1 MTKQTRGEMVKSIR
15 KRYCK
20 ATRDEKGVILDEL
33 CATTGYH
40 RKYAIWLLNKP
51 QSEPGPRRKRGP
63 TYSEASIRIL
73 RSIWKAAGYPWS
85 VRLKGLLPLWLVKA
99 REEYCSLT
107 PQVEHELL
115 RISPRQIDRRLQA
128 DRRALKRGLYGRTKP
143 GSLLKHHIE
152 VRTDNWDINE
162 PGFAEIDLV
171 AHCGTSASGEFVHSL
186 NLTDIV
192 TQGVETRAVM
202 GKGETGVVQALD
214 EMRDYLPFILRGI
227 DSDNGSEFINYHLYD
242 YCQTEHVQFT
252 RGRPYKKNDNAH
264 IEQKNW
270 THVRK
275 ILAWDRY
282 DSPEALEAINDL
294 YRNELRIMM
303 NFFQPTVKLIEKR
316 RIGSKVKR
324 TYDEPQTP
332 IDRLAA
338 QYTRKP
344 KAIRELLELRNSI
357 NPFELD
363 RIIQKKIKRNRSGHL
378 SQDFGGHGQ

>member
-15 KRYCK
+15 RRYCK
-20 ATRDEKGVILDEL
+20 ATREEKGVILDEL

-51 QSEPGPRRKRGP
+51 ESEPGPRRKRGP

-99 REEYCSLT
+99 REEYRSLT
-107 PQVEHELL
+107 PQMEDELL
-115 RISPRQIDRRLQA
+115 RISPRQIDRRLRA

-152 VRTDNWDINE
+152 VRTDNWDITE

-171 AHCGTSASGEFVHSL
+171 AHCGISASGEFIHSL

-192 TQGVETRAVM
+192 TQWVETRAVM

-282 DSPEALEAINDL
+282 DSPEALDAINDL

-324 TYDEPQTP
+324 IYDEPQTP
-332 IDRLAA
+332 LDRLAA

-363 RIIQKKIKRNRSGHL
+363 RIIQKKIKRIYAKRRP
-378 SQDFGGHGQ
+378 

>member
-1 MTKQTRGEMVKSIR
+1 MTIQARGEMVKAVR
-15 KRYCK
+15 KRYGK
-20 ATRDEKGVILDEL
+20 STREEKGAILDEF

-40 RKYAIWLLNKP
+40 RKYAICLLNKP
-51 QSEPGPRRKRGP
+51 EGEPAPRRKRGP

-73 RSIWKAAGYPWS
+73 RAIWKAGGYPWS
-85 VRLKGLLPLWLVKA
+85 VRLKGMLPLWLAWA
-99 REEYCSLT
+99 RAEFPALT
-107 PQVEHELL
+107 PGVKGELL

-152 VRTDNWDINE
+152 VRTDNWDITE

-171 AHCGTSASGEFVHSL
+171 AHCGPSASGEFVHSL

-192 TQGVETRAVM
+192 TQWVETRAVM
-202 GKGETGVVQALD
+202 GKGETGVVEALD
-214 EMRDYLPFILRGI
+214 EMRDDLPFRLRGI
-227 DSDNGSEFINYHLYD
+227 DSDNGSEFINYHLYE

-282 DSPEALEAINDL
+282 DSPEALDAINDL

-324 TYDEPQTP
+324 IYDAPQTP
-332 IDRLAA
+332 LDRLAA

-344 KAIRELLELRNSI
+344 KPIRELLELRERI

-363 RIIQKKIKRNRSGHL
+363 RIIQEKIKRIYAKRRP
-378 SQDFGGHGQ
+378 

>member
-15 KRYCK
+15 RRYCK
-20 ATRDEKGVILDEL
+20 ATREEKGVILDEL

-51 QSEPGPRRKRGP
+51 ESEPGPRRKRGP

-99 REEYCSLT
+99 REEYRSLT
-107 PQVEHELL
+107 PQMEDELL
-115 RISPRQIDRRLQA
+115 RISPRQIDRRLRA

-152 VRTDNWDINE
+152 VRTDNWDITE

-192 TQGVETRAVM
+192 TQWVETRAVM

-282 DSPEALEAINDL
+282 DSPEALDAINDL

-324 TYDEPQTP
+324 IYDEPQTP
-332 IDRLAA
+332 LDRLAA

-363 RIIQKKIKRNRSGHL
+363 RIIQKKIKRIYAKRRP
-378 SQDFGGHGQ
+378 